1 MGESD
6 FGGKLLCGKVTLG
19 EVTLGESDFGE
30 SDFWGLGMIKSEI
43 SLNVFDP
50 GLESRHLI

>member
-1 MGESD
+1 M
-6 FGGKLLCGKVTLG
+6 TL
-19 EVTLGESDFGE
+19 GE

-50 GLESRHLI
+50 GLESRHLIYF